1 MLRNEASFNLQIIQL
16 KKQRSSHIRQ
26 LTKTINKVS
35 DLIDR
40 EKSFEELVK
49 CNDLLEISI
58 KAIRDVT
65 TKIIRHETDDKIT
78 EKEINIGTEQ
88 EFRLI
93 QIHKLIDSYCGN
105 VEKVSSFKNTPLKHT
120 LLSSNTGKQISNPSA
135 KSAPILNKTPRNIFG
150 QHERLSLPSLRQR
163 TDSHSDSQDG
173 DSRALYYPVLELRRT
188 TEHAKLSAKQIEE
201 KIKHKLELL
210 EKSFE

>member
-1 MLRNEASFNLQIIQL
+1 M
-16 KKQRSSHIRQ
+16 
-26 LTKTINKVS
+26 
-35 DLIDR
+35 
-40 EKSFEELVK
+40 
-49 CNDLLEISI
+49 LEISI
-58 KAIRDVT
+58 KAIRDII

-93 QIHKLIDSYCGN
+93 QIRKLMDSYCSN
-105 VEKVSSFKNTPLKHT
+105 VENLNPFKNTPHKHT
-120 LLSSNTGKQISNPSA
+120 SFTSSKGKQMSNSSA
-135 KSAPILNKTPRNIFG
+135 KSAPNLNKTPRNIFG
-150 QHERLSLPSLRQR
+150 QHERFSLLSLRRR
-163 TDSHSDSQDG
+163 TDSHSVSQDG
-173 DSRALYYPVLELRRT
+173 DSRASCYPVLERRRT